1 MIILPKTSLSW
12 TSPVVQW
19 LGVHLPVQGTPVR
32 SLVREDPTCMQ
43 GSWAHAPLAA
53 EPVLQSLHFA
63 AAELTSCTYK
73 FRGFLYLKKWNDVIA
88 FQAEG

>member
-1 MIILPKTSLSW
+1 
-12 TSPVVQW
+12 
-19 LGVHLPVQGTPVR
+19 
-32 SLVREDPTCMQ
+32 MQ

>member
-1 MIILPKTSLSW
+1 MDFPGGPVAGSPPASAGDTSSIPRQGGSNW
-12 TSPVVQW
+12 SPLQ
-19 LGVHLPVQGTPVR
+19 
-32 SLVREDPTCMQ
+32 EDPTCMQ